1 MRRFTATYAA
11 VAALAGPALLGAPAN
26 AQAIDL
32 SDETVTIVHNASPG
46 GSTGLSSQVL
56 ADAWA
61 ETMEGDPTIVVQSEP
76 GGALTQGINRVLDAR
91 PDGLTLGYLAWQGS
105 TRILDPEELQ
115 IPFEDFGVIGGIGGA
130 TFFVTAT
137 SEAVP
142 SPEALPETE
151 SLRFGG
157 FSARSAPS
165 MQLAAALD
173 LLGVDWSFVSGMSG
187 DGPLRAA
194 LERGEIEAYTATA
207 PIWLSDL
214 RDGPIAAGDT
224 QQFFH
229 FGTADDDG
237 NMVAADAFMDEIP
250 TFQEYYTDLMGE
262 EPSGEAWDMMM
273 FHSRVS
279 VPVNWII
286 VAPPGTPDE
295 HVQMLRE
302 SFREAVE
309 SDAYKE
315 AANRVFGSPPNI
327 VHYEAMEK
335 IVEDVQTTP
344 QEMRDLLRRYID
356 EMSG

>member
-1 MRRFTATYAA
+1 MKRIFTAGAAA
-11 VAALAGPALLGAPAN
+11 VTVAGVVLHGTTAV
-26 AQAIDL
+26 AQVIDL
-32 SDETVTIVHNASPG
+32 SGETVTIVHNASPG

-61 ETMEGDPTIVVQSEP
+61 ETMEGNPTIVVQSEP

-115 IPFEDFGVIGGIGGA
+115 IPFQEFGVIGGIGGA
-130 TFFVTAT
+130 TFFVTAE
-137 SEAVP
+137 SEVVP

-194 LERGEIEAYTATA
+194 MERGEIQAYTATA
-207 PIWLSDL
+207 PIWLSEL
-214 RDGPIAAGDT
+214 RDGPIASGDT

-237 NMVAADAFMDEIP
+237 NMVAADAFQGEIP
-250 TFQEYYTDLMGE
+250 TFQQYYTDVTGE

-295 HVQMLRE
+295 HVEMLRE
-302 SFREAVE
+302 SFREAIE
-309 SDAYKE
+309 SDAYSE
-315 AANRVFGSPPNI
+315 AANRVFGAPPNI
-327 VHYEAMEK
+327 VHWEAMEA
-335 IVEDVQTTP
+335 IVEDVQSTP
-344 QEMRDLLRRYID
+344 QDMRDLLRRYID
-356 EMSG
+356 QMSG